1 MFVSVLVL
9 TGIALGT
16 AEKFISISAH
26 QAALQYDYAPEVVG
40 MFCVHLIDD
49 GLFHI
54 EYLFISTEWLLVSHG
69 IVQAIFAVL
78 IAYWGNRVHKIKW
91 LSSMLF
97 FLTTAG
103 LILIISSLVHA

>member
-49 GLFHI
+49 ELVYNEFSFPQNGCWFRMGLCRLFLPFRLLIGEI
-54 EYLFISTEWLLVSHG
+54 EC
-69 IVQAIFAVL
+69 
-78 IAYWGNRVHKIKW
+78 IK
-91 LSSMLF
+91 
-97 FLTTAG
+97 
-103 LILIISSLVHA
+103 